1 MRKNLLLLITSIIQQ
16 ASFAQSPFFDWANHM
31 EGFGKFSPYAIE
43 TDALGN
49 IYTCGLFSDSADF
62 NPGVGSFVLSTAGLL
77 DINGFITKHD
87 ASGNFIWAKQ
97 IAGVSASAAITH
109 ININPTGDIFLTGNF
124 NGSKDFDPGAN
135 VFNLTS
141 TGNDVFI
148 LKLDAVGNFVWAKV
162 LNSNYECNASRIV
175 TDAVGN
181 IFVSGYFTGITDFD
195 PGAGIS
201 NFTSTTLTYMD
212 AYVLKLDASGNY
224 LWVKTFG
231 GIADDFIYGM
241 CVNTQGD
248 VFVSGLF
255 TDAVDF
261 DPGAGVYNISA
272 FNTFYSDAFVM
283 RLSNAGNFVWAKTIG
298 NSFNDYS
305 SDLEIDNAGN
315 LYISGNY
322 WGTVD
327 FDPSA
332 AQYFL
337 SGGTSYIL
345 KLDSLGGFVWA
356 ASFVAGIQ
364 SLTID
369 NFSEVYATGTF
380 QGAVDFDPGP
390 GTKILISNTTQD
402 MFIAKLSTLGNYKW
416 AEKIA
421 GTSVLLGKD
430 VTIDNLNNVLTT
442 GKFEGTTDFDFGAG
456 VYNITGISDGFI
468 HKIRQESSTS
478 VKSSEMSEHKILIYP
493 NPASE
498 SLTLMLNNED
508 SYKIEFFSDA
518 GMLVYKLFLGMY
530 PQQNY
535 IIDLRNFAAGN
546 YAIKVTNKSGK
557 FYKAVFKKI

>member
-97 IAGVSASAAITH
+97 IKGVSASAAITH

-327 FDPSA
+327 FDPGA

-337 SGGTSYIL
+337 SGGTSYVL
-345 KLDSLGGFVWA
+345 RLDSLGGFAWA
-356 ASFVAGIQ
+356 TSFNADIK
-364 SLTID
+364 SITID
-369 NFSEVYATGTF
+369 NLSDVYATGSF
-380 QGAVDFDPGP
+380 SGSVDFDPGV
-390 GTKILISNTTQD
+390 GTNFLTSITTQD
-402 MFIAKLSTLGNYKW
+402 MFILSLNTFGNYKW
-416 AEKIA
+416 AEKIY
-421 GTSVLLGKD
+421 GTSTLYGHD
-430 VTIDNLNNVLTT
+430 ITTDNLNKVLTV
-442 GKFEGTTDFDFGAG
+442 GKFDGTIDFDFGTG
-456 VYNITGISDGFI
+456 VYNLTGTVDGFI
-468 HKIRQESSTS
+468 HKLHTEGTTYLTEQHPDKFNIT
-478 VKSSEMSEHKILIYP
+478 LFP
-493 NPASE
+493 NPASNNIRIHFPINFALK
-498 SLTLMLNNED
+498 SLTIISKEGAVLEKRNIDSTKELLLDISSYAQGIYFLMIND
-508 SYKIEFFSDA
+508 I
-518 GMLVYKLFLGMY
+518 
-530 PQQNY
+530 
-535 IIDLRNFAAGN
+535 AGN
-546 YAIKVTNKSGK
+546 VQWLKIA
-557 FYKAVFKKI
+557 KK